1 MSKNKSLSAL
11 TISAAFLA
19 LLIVMGMIPGIPLGV
34 IPVPIVVQNLGVML
48 ITLLLGTKRGTAV
61 MAVFLMLVALGLPIL
76 SGGHGGWVVFMGPT
90 AGYIISWLFM
100 PSLYHGILKVSPN
113 ASSWWVK
120 GILLWVISIIWVYG
134 LGTIWLSI
142 SVHVPFWS
150 ALAGNLFFV
159 IGDTIKVVLA
169 VVIAI
174 AVKRLPAMAD
184 Q

>member
-1 MSKNKSLSAL
+1 MSKNNSLSAL

-48 ITLLLGTKRGTAV
+48 ITLLLGAKRGTAV
-61 MAVFLMLVALGLPIL
+61 MAVFMILIALGLPIL
-76 SGGHGGWVVFMGPT
+76 SGGRGGWVVFMGPS

-100 PSLYHGILKVSPN
+100 PIIYNGILKRLPN
-113 ASSWWVK
+113 PGSWWVK

-134 LGTIWLSI
+134 IGTLFLS
-142 SVHVPFWS
+142 SSAHLPFWS
-150 ALAGNLFFV
+150 ALVANGFFI

-169 VVIAI
+169 VIIAM
-174 AVKRLPAMAD
+174 AVSRMPAMAD
-184 Q
+184 